1 MTGEYCP
8 KPRGLTSP
16 TLALTPAVE
25 RDRERERRTLRKPR
39 DEVAVSEESNC
50 LHRKC
55 DCFQLLFKLS
65 PRMFRQVS
73 SGKCLCCPLCRSC
86 WGWREMLMSPFW
98 RRGGSASS
106 RWVGRWALGRTPC
119 TLALLFSAT
128 VMSIYGHF
136 RICPFP
142 PKVKV

>member
-16 TLALTPAVE
+16 TLALTLAVE
-25 RDRERERRTLRKPR
+25 RDGESGERRTLRKPR

-65 PRMFRQVS
+65 PRMLRQVS
-73 SGKCLCCPLCRSC
+73 SGRCLCLLCRSC
-86 WGWREMLMSPFW
+86 SSW
-98 RRGGSASS
+98 RRNVNVPILEARRLRFLTVGGP
-106 RWVGRWALGRTPC
+106 LGRTPC
-119 TLALLFSAT
+119 TLALLFSVT

-142 PKVKV
+142 PNV

>member
-25 RDRERERRTLRKPR
+25 RDSERRTLRKPR

-55 DCFQLLFKLS
+55 DCFQCFQLLFKLS

-73 SGKCLCCPLCRSC
+73 SGKCLCCLLCRSC
-86 WGWREMLMSPFW
+86 RSWREMLMSPFW

-119 TLALLFSAT
+119 TLALLFPVSVA
-128 VMSIYGHF
+128 VMSI
-136 RICPFP
+136 CPYIWAF
-142 PKVKV
+142 